1 MSVSRRELLGLL
13 GAAGLFGTAIGA
25 AGPALAATSAAPGVI
40 VPPRLRAGMTVGL
53 VATASPVW
61 EDEDA
66 RAAIELLESLG
77 FRVRPGAQI
86 FERDAY
92 LAGSDAARA
101 EDFNAIARDPEVD
114 AIVCLRGGYG
124 TARILPAIDYDAI
137 AAKPRVIMGYSDV
150 TALLNAV
157 HRRTGLLT
165 FHGPIAAQNF
175 SEYTYAEYRKV
186 LVDGAGPAV
195 IGAAPPLEARP
206 GVVER
211 ENRLT
216 PIVGGRAEGRLVGGN
231 LTLLAHLV
239 GTPYE
244 PDYDGA
250 ILFLEDVYEAPY
262 SIDRMLTHLWLAGR
276 LQRCAGIA
284 LGKFTEAEVTGN
296 TFSVERVLR
305 DRFEGLGIPTLR
317 GLMIGHVD
325 DQTVVPVGARAR
337 LDVDAGTLTL
347 LEPAVS

>member
-1 MSVSRRELLGLL
+1 MSPTRRELLGLL
-13 GAAGLFGTAIGA
+13 AGAGLLAGLP
-25 AGPALAATSAAPGVI
+25 GPALNAAPGLRL
-40 VPPRLRAGMTVGL
+40 PPRLREGMTVGL

-86 FERDAY
+86 FQRDAY
-92 LAGSDAARA
+92 LAGDDAARA
-101 EDFNAIARDPEVD
+101 ADFNAIARDEDVD

-124 TARILPAIDYDAI
+124 TARILPAIDYDAL
-137 AAKPRVIMGYSDV
+137 AARPRVIMGYSDV

-157 HRRTGLLT
+157 HRRTGLVT

-186 LVDGAGPAV
+186 LVDGAGPTV
-195 IGAAPPLEARP
+195 IGAAPALERRP

-216 PIVGGRAEGRLVGGN
+216 PIVPGRAEGRLVGGN

-284 LGKFTEAEVTGN
+284 LGKVTEAEVDGN
-296 TFSVERVLR
+296 TWSVERVLT
-305 DRFEGLGIPTLR
+305 DRFEPLGIPTLR
-317 GLMIGHVD
+317 GLMIGHVE